1 MSFGDIFYGV
11 SDTLRERGNRWH
23 LAGYGANTLGWIF
36 TGSKTNS
43 FGKACHEE
51 GESYYNAAGVF
62 FLLGLALDVIPVVY
76 CITAALVSGVFA
88 AADHCLGNPDR
99 GRCWG
104 YYYDHP
110 ATHVV
115 STCLVA
121 LLCTTAALALLSV
134 PNPFTTAVA
143 GFAVVAGVAVL
154 GCYTYQILASKETP
168 GLDPDCHRI

>member
-1 MSFGDIFYGV
+1 MGFGDIFYGM
-11 SDTLRERGNRWH
+11 SDIFRGVGNRYH
-23 LAGYGANTLGWIF
+23 LAGYGANTLGWMF

-43 FGKACHEE
+43 WGRAAHRQ

-62 FLLGLALDVIPVVY
+62 FLLGLALDVIPAVC

-88 AADHCLGNPDR
+88 ATEHYLGNPNS
-99 GRCWG
+99 GRDWG
-104 YYYDHP
+104 YYYSHP

-143 GFAVVAGVAVL
+143 GLVMVAGVAAL
-154 GCYTYQILASKETP
+154 GCYTYQSLASRETSA
-168 GLDPDCHRI
+168 PDCHRI